1 MAEARANNHALVTI
15 EVAGSNGERQ
25 NIAGVM
31 RESTGKSLILTSG
44 QDLPAAARVN
54 VRTEDRLYFGEV
66 LKSIPEQGAK
76 WTIHV
81 LTKRALMI
89 V

>member
-1 MAEARANNHALVTI
+1 MAASRLNNHSLVTI
-15 EVAGSNGERQ
+15 EVSGTNGERQ
-25 NIAGVM
+25 NIAGVI
-31 RESTGKSLILTSG
+31 RESVGKSLILTSG
-44 QDLPAAARVN
+44 QDLPTAARVN
-54 VRTEDRLYFGEV
+54 VRTVDRLYFGEV
-66 LKSIPEQGAK
+66 LKSVPEAGAK